1 MSTIV
6 AFVDIL
12 VTILTIAI
20 VIRAITTW
28 FPIDPNSRFII
39 ILYQLTD
46 PILDPIRKLIPP
58 LGGTIDITPIISIIG
73 LQMISALLKS
83 LV

>member
-1 MSTIV
+1 MATII

-28 FPIDPNSRFII
+28 FPVDPYNKFII

-58 LGGTIDITPIISIIG
+58 IGGTLDITPIIAIVGLHIIR
-73 LQMISALLKS
+73 ALIAS
-83 LV
+83 LA